1 MKKRYILLSL
11 LFLSLL
17 LGGCNA
23 NFWPDFSSEDTR
35 KQFEEQRDR
44 NQEKKKEKKTQ
55 QSDAT
60 MEIEK
65 EEKKLQ
71 ASKDALY
78 VDFIDVGQADA
89 TLIRCDGHAMLIDA
103 GDNSEGT
110 KVQLYLK
117 KQGVEQLDYV
127 IGTHP
132 DSDHVGG
139 LDVIITK
146 FDCGRIFAPEVTKD
160 TVTWQEVLDA
170 VDYRGYHLE
179 MPECGET
186 FQLGTAV
193 FEILSPE
200 KEYSDSNDNSIV
212 IRLEHGENT
221 FLFAADA
228 QESAMKSILKSGY
241 DVSCDV
247 YKVAHHGSSGSFLG
261 EFYDAMNPEYAVISC
276 GAGNSYGHPHAEVLN
291 ELRSRKIKVFRTD
304 EQGSIQVRSNGKE
317 LVWNTAPSESW
328 QSGR

>member
-1 MKKRYILLSL
+1 MKKRYILFSL
-11 LFLSLL
+11 LFLVLL
-17 LGGCNA
+17 FGGCN
-23 NFWPDFSSEDTR
+23 NGFWQGLSSENAR
-35 KQFEEQRDR
+35 EQLKEQLDG
-44 NQEKKKEKKTQ
+44 NQEKKKENKKQ
-55 QSDAT
+55 QSDAAI
-60 MEIEK
+60 EIEK
-65 EEKKLQ
+65 EEKNLQ

-89 TLIRCDGHAMLIDA
+89 TLIRCDGHAMLIDG
-103 GDNSEGT
+103 GDNSDGT

-127 IGTHP
+127 IATHP

-146 FDCGRIFAPEVTKD
+146 LDCGRIFAPEVTKD

-200 KEYSDSNDNSIV
+200 KIYSDSNDNSIV

-228 QESAMKSILKSGY
+228 QESALKSILKSGY
-241 DVSCDV
+241 NVSCDV
-247 YKVAHHGSSGSFLG
+247 YKVAHHGSSGSFLE
-261 EFYDAMNPEYAVISC
+261 EFYDAMDAEYAVISC
-276 GAGNSYGHPHAEVLN
+276 GEGNSYGHPHAEVLN
-291 ELRSRKIKVFRTD
+291 ELRKRKVQVFRTD
-304 EQGSIQVRSNGKE
+304 EQGSIQVRSDGKE
-317 LVWNTAPSESW
+317 LEWNTAPSESW
-328 QSGR
+328 RSGR